1 MTRNQIFW
9 LCIAISCGLH
19 FWALDR
25 EWSRETPVATGEEI
39 ILPADFTIAAAAP
52 MENTL
57 ALEQM
62 EVPDESR
69 SAESSARRRR
79 RLARERYFQR
89 VQETVE
95 RYKFHYDADLSGLL
109 GNALYSFRILPDDT
123 FTDIR
128 LRRSSGD
135 PLMDAAAL
143 NAIRTASG
151 KVKRPEI
158 VGRQTFLLSI
168 AVKYQLNM

>member
-25 EWSRETPVATGEEI
+25 DWSSDPPAMAGEEI

-52 MENTL
+52 MANTL

-62 EVPDESR
+62 EGTDDSR
-69 SAESSARRRR
+69 SAESTARRRR
-79 RLARERYFQR
+79 RMAREQYFQR
-89 VQETVE
+89 VRETVE
-95 RYKFHYDADLSGLL
+95 RYKFQYNADLSGLL
-109 GNALYSFRILPDDT
+109 GNALCSFRILPNDT
-123 FTDIR
+123 FADIR

-143 NAIRTASG
+143 NAIRAASG
-151 KVKRPEI
+151 KVRRPKI

>member
-1 MTRNQIFW
+1 MTRTQILL
-9 LCIAISCGLH
+9 LCIAISCCLH

-25 EWSRETPVATGEEI
+25 DWSNEPPAMAGEEI

-52 MENTL
+52 VENTL

-62 EVPDESR
+62 EAPNDSR
-69 SAESSARRRR
+69 SAENAARRRR
-79 RLARERYFQR
+79 RLARKRYFQR
-89 VQETVE
+89 VRDTVE
-95 RYKFHYDADLSGLL
+95 RYKFQYDADLSGLL

-123 FTDIR
+123 FADIR

-143 NAIRTASG
+143 NAIRSASG
-151 KVKRPEI
+151 KVKRPKI
-158 VGRQTFLLSI
+158 VGRQTFLMSI
-168 AVKYQLNM
+168 AVKYQLSM